1 MPKDSQALSLLT
13 AKSAAVHFSQDAA
26 RQRLLD
32 TLAAIARHEAQATK
46 FALQI
51 GVILWQAKAALPHG
65 QFQPWIKE
73 NIAGKSYRS
82 CAYYMKL
89 TMAFVETAR
98 PGAALLECLSGID
111 FEKDT
116 GFDYNEHATLAAI
129 AKFTGDLSLTELLIK
144 HGIKGVGLKGELT
157 EGETPPALSPA
168 EQQQQE
174 LALIWSQAYQP
185 AKSLADLI
193 AERAQGFTA
202 DQREA
207 LQAELSRALDALRR
221 A

>member
-13 AKSAAVHFSQDAA
+13 AKSATCHFSQDAA
-26 RQRLLD
+26 CQRLLD

-51 GVILWQAKAALPHG
+51 GVMLWQAKAALPHG
-65 QFQPWIKE
+65 QFQPWVKE

-82 CAYYMKL
+82 CARYMKL
-89 TMAFVETAR
+89 TMAFVETVR

-116 GFDYNEHATLAAI
+116 GFDYNEQGTLAAI

-144 HGIKGVGLKGELT
+144 HGIMGVGLKGELT
-157 EGETPPALSPA
+157 EGETPPQLNAS
-168 EQQQQE
+168 EQLE
-174 LALIWSQAYQP
+174 LNWEQAYQP
-185 AKSLADLI
+185 LKSVADLI
-193 AERAQGFTA
+193 AAKASGFLPEQRA
-202 DQREA
+202 A
-207 LQAELSRALDALRR
+207 LEAELTRALDALR
-221 A
+221 AA

>member
-1 MPKDSQALSLLT
+1 MPKDSQALALLT
-13 AKSAAVHFSQDAA
+13 AKSASVHFCQAAA

-51 GVILWQAKAALPHG
+51 GVILWQAKAELPHG

-89 TMAFVETAR
+89 TMAFVETVR
-98 PGAALLECLSGID
+98 PGSALLECLSGMD
-111 FEKDT
+111 FDKADLD
-116 GFDYNEHATLAAI
+116 FNEQGTLAAI

-144 HGIKGVGLKGELT
+144 HGIKGVGLKGELLG
-157 EGETPPALSPA
+157 GEAPLALTPEA
-168 EQQQQE
+168 QQQQE
-174 LALIWSQAYQP
+174 LELIWSQAYQP

-193 AERAQGFTA
+193 AEKAQGFTA